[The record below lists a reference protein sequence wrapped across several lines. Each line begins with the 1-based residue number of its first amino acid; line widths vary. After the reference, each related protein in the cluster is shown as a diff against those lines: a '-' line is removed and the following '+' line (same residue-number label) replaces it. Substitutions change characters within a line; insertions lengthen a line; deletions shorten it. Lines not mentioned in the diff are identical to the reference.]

1 MTELEV
7 NLSIEPSKI
16 HWDVSANVLTWTNSG
31 LQEIDKVHFPDLT
44 QVCVHFIYH
53 KVFDSSALRMRVVK
67 NRIISTNESTP
78 IATFQTSV
86 LRGKANHNPKI
97 PSLTVCTPPANLF
110 VVFPELWWL

>member
-1 MTELEV
+1 M
-7 NLSIEPSKI
+7 NLLIGPSKI
-16 HWDVSANVLTWTNSG
+16 HWDVPAVVLTWNNSE
-31 LQEIDKVHFPDLT
+31 LQEIDKVYFLDLL
-44 QVCVHFIYH
+44 QACVHFTYH

-78 IATFQTSV
+78 IATSQTSM
-86 LRGKANHNPKI
+86 LRGKAYHNTKL